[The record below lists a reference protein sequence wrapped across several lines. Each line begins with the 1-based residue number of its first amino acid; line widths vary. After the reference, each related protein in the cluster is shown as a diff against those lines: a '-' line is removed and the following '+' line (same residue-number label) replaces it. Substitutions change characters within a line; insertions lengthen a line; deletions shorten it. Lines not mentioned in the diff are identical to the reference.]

1 MAGRGLCTALECHVC
16 VLTRLLLKDIEMK
29 KLLVTLMLSAIMP
42 AAFAVTTIKAEV
54 NGMVCAFCAKGIEK
68 KLNALP
74 QKQSAFVDL
83 KSRVVALQLKE
94 GQDVSNDAFSKVIE
108 DAGYSVS
115 KLERVNQ
122 TVDAIQADIAK
133 AEKAGK

>member
-1 MAGRGLCTALECHVC
+1 
-16 VLTRLLLKDIEMK
+16 MK
-29 KLLVTLMLSAIMP
+29 KLLLTLLLTSLTP

-74 QKQSAFVDL
+74 QKQAAFVDL

-94 GQDVSNDAFSKVIE
+94 GEEVSNEAFSKVIQ
-108 DAGYSVS
+108 DAGYSVA

-122 TVDAIQADIAK
+122 TVTSIQAELGK
-133 AEKAGK
+133 QAGGK

>member
-1 MAGRGLCTALECHVC
+1 MAGRGLCAALECHVC
-16 VLTRLLLKDIEMK
+16 VLTRLFLKDIEMK
-29 KLLVTLMLSAIMP
+29 KLLVTLMLSVITP

-108 DAGYSVS
+108 DAGYSIS

-122 TVDAIQADIAK
+122 TVDAIQAEIAK

>member
-1 MAGRGLCTALECHVC
+1 
-16 VLTRLLLKDIEMK
+16 MK
-29 KLLVTLMLSAIMP
+29 KLLVTLMLSAMAP

-74 QKQSAFVDL
+74 QKQAAFVDL

-94 GQDVSNDAFSKVIE
+94 GQDVSNEAFSKVIE

-122 TVDAIQADIAK
+122 TVAVIQADVAK
-133 AEKAGK
+133 TEKAGGK

>member
-1 MAGRGLCTALECHVC
+1 
-16 VLTRLLLKDIEMK
+16 MK
-29 KLLVTLMLSAIMP
+29 KLLITLMLSAMTP

-74 QKQSAFVDL
+74 QRQAAFVDL
-83 KSRVVALQLKE
+83 KSRVVALQLKD
-94 GQDVSNDAFSKVIE
+94 GQDVSNEAFSKVIQ
-108 DAGYSVS
+108 DAGYAVG

-122 TVDAIQADIAK
+122 TVEVIQAEVAR
-133 AEKAGK
+133 AEKAGSK

>member
-1 MAGRGLCTALECHVC
+1 
-16 VLTRLLLKDIEMK
+16 MK
-29 KLLVTLMLSAIMP
+29 KLLATLMLSAMAP
-42 AAFAVTTIKAEV
+42 AALAVTTIKAEV

-74 QKQSAFVDL
+74 QKQAAFVDL

-94 GQDVSNDAFSKVIE
+94 GQDVSNEAFSKVIE

-122 TVDAIQADIAK
+122 TVAVIQADVAK
-133 AEKAGK
+133 AEKAGKE

>member
-1 MAGRGLCTALECHVC
+1 
-16 VLTRLLLKDIEMK
+16 MK
-29 KLLVTLMLSAIMP
+29 KYLIALLFSIMTP

-74 QKQSAFVDL
+74 QKQAAFVDL

-94 GQDVSNDAFSKVIE
+94 GQDVSNEAFSKVIQ

-115 KLERVNQ
+115 KMERVSQ
-122 TVDAIQADIAK
+122 TVDAIQAEVAK
-133 AEKAGK
+133 AGVK

>member
-1 MAGRGLCTALECHVC
+1 
-16 VLTRLLLKDIEMK
+16 MK
-29 KLLVTLMLSAIMP
+29 KSPLKYISSILLISTLMMSPFFTSAW
-42 AAFAVTTIKAEV
+42 AVTTLKAEV

-74 QKQSAFVDL
+74 QKQSAYVDL

-94 GQDVSNDAFSKVIE
+94 GQDVSDEGFKKIIQ

-115 KLERVNQ
+115 KLARVNE
-122 TVDAIQADIAK
+122 TVDVIKQQLSSQESK
-133 AEKAGK
+133 

>member
-1 MAGRGLCTALECHVC
+1 
-16 VLTRLLLKDIEMK
+16 MK
-29 KLLVTLMLSAIMP
+29 KLLLAMMLSATAP

-74 QKQSAFVDL
+74 QKQAAFVDL

-94 GQDVSNDAFSKVIE
+94 GQDVTDAAFSKVIE
-108 DAGYSVS
+108 DAGYAVS
-115 KLERVNQ
+115 KLERVDQ
-122 TVDAIQADIAK
+122 TVAAIQAGLKSDQSG
-133 AEKAGK
+133 GK

>member
-1 MAGRGLCTALECHVC
+1 
-16 VLTRLLLKDIEMK
+16 MK
-29 KLLVTLMLSAIMP
+29 KLLVTLMLSAMTP

-74 QKQSAFVDL
+74 QKQAAFVDL

-94 GQDVSNDAFSKVIE
+94 GQDVSNEAFSKVIE
-108 DAGYSVS
+108 DAGYSVA
-115 KLERVNQ
+115 KLERVSQ
-122 TVDAIQADIAK
+122 TVEAIKADIAGTG
-133 AEKAGK
+133 KAGDK

>member
-1 MAGRGLCTALECHVC
+1 
-16 VLTRLLLKDIEMK
+16 MK
-29 KLLVTLMLSAIMP
+29 KLLLTLLLSAMTP

-74 QKQSAFVDL
+74 QKQAAFVDL

-94 GQDVSNDAFSKVIE
+94 GQDVSNETFSKVIE
-108 DAGYSVS
+108 DAGYSVA

-122 TVDAIQADIAK
+122 TVEAIHAEITGAAK
-133 AEKAGK
+133 AGGK

>member
-1 MAGRGLCTALECHVC
+1 
-16 VLTRLLLKDIEMK
+16 MK
-29 KLLVTLMLSAIMP
+29 KLLIATLLSTLAP
-42 AAFAVTTIKAEV
+42 AAFAVTTLKAEV

-74 QKQSAFVDL
+74 QKQAAFVDL

-94 GQDVSNDAFSKVIE
+94 GQDVSNVTFNKVIQ
-108 DAGYSVS
+108 DAGYAVG

-122 TVDAIQADIAK
+122 TVEAIQLELRQ
-133 AEKAGK
+133 AEQKAGGK

>member
-1 MAGRGLCTALECHVC
+1 MAGRGLCAALECHVC
-16 VLTRLLLKDIEMK
+16 VLTLLFLKDIEMK
-29 KLLVTLMLSAIMP
+29 KLLVTLMLSVITP

-108 DAGYSVS
+108 DAGYSIS

-122 TVDAIQADIAK
+122 TVDAIQAEIAK

>member
-1 MAGRGLCTALECHVC
+1 
-16 VLTRLLLKDIEMK
+16 MK
-29 KLLVTLMLSAIMP
+29 KLLMTLMLFAMTP

-68 KLNALP
+68 KLKVLP
-74 QKQSAFVDL
+74 EGQGAFVDL

-94 GQDVSNDAFSKVIE
+94 GKDVSDEVFNKVIQ

-115 KLERVNQ
+115 KVERVSQ
-122 TVDAIQADIAK
+122 TVAEIK
-133 AEKAGK
+133 AQVAESEKTGGK

>member
-1 MAGRGLCTALECHVC
+1 
-16 VLTRLLLKDIEMK
+16 MK
-29 KLLVTLMLSAIMP
+29 KLLLTLLLTSLTP

-74 QKQSAFVDL
+74 QKQAAFVDL

-94 GQDVSNDAFSKVIE
+94 GEDVSNEAFSKVIQ
-108 DAGYSVS
+108 DAGYSVA

-122 TVDAIQADIAK
+122 TVTSIQAELAK
-133 AEKAGK
+133 QAGGK